1 MVNCISNIP
10 CIDERISQGFK
21 AIERAL
27 AAAHR
32 TAIVSGQT
40 RGIRTAL
47 NSSDYELCFRTA
59 QDTLKRCRKMI
70 ASYAL
75 VTGVH
80 LVWVTE
86 EEARSWG
93 IDCWKAALRFVEM
106 LIYANEAVKAGLE
119 SIIKKELQKIF
130 SPEDGNQVP
139 Q

>member
-1 MVNCISNIP
+1 
-10 CIDERISQGFK
+10 
-21 AIERAL
+21 
-27 AAAHR
+27 
-32 TAIVSGQT
+32 
-40 RGIRTAL
+40 
-47 NSSDYELCFRTA
+47 
-59 QDTLKRCRKMI
+59 MI